1 MIRQYLST
9 NNLFEIYHSC
19 NKDVKSSGI
28 QLLHLLSPNTNH
40 NDLLIEEAIKI
51 IRTHAQR
58 RNDDFEKWRKKD
70 FSRRVELFSTFVP
83 IDNLLNLIQHSTENK
98 KRKTTESMQSFHDL
112 TTRQKRYKTDENV
125 EYLKNAASQNSLNH
139 K

>member
-19 NKDVKSSGI
+19 NKGVKSSGI

-40 NDLLIEEAIKI
+40 NDLLMEEAIKI

-83 IDNLLNLIQHSTENK
+83 IDNLLNLIQQSTENK
-98 KRKTTESMQSFHDL
+98 KRKTTESTQSFHDL
-112 TTRQKRYKTDENV
+112 TTR
-125 EYLKNAASQNSLNH
+125 
-139 K
+139 